1 MLTSPSAMTP
11 STLRA
16 TRPTDADRDAS
27 SIHLVTHARPAVPGR
42 RLVCFPFAGGGAGV
56 YKRWAEHLAGDV
68 ELLAVQL
75 PGRENRVLVPPLRR
89 LTQAADLLVSQ
100 LQRLPWRPTVFF
112 GHSMGALLA
121 YETALRLP
129 PACRLQ
135 QLVVSGRSGPHMP
148 PVTPPVATLDD
159 SAFMALLG
167 GMGGTSAAVL
177 NQPELMRLLLP
188 MLRAD
193 FGMVDNY
200 RPEPAAPTLSCPVLA
215 VHGRDDPS
223 TSVARM
229 QAWATTTHA
238 QFGLQEFPGGHF
250 FLHDERARLV
260 RAMGL

>member
-1 MLTSPSAMTP
+1 MLTSPSAIASGTI
-11 STLRA
+11 RA
-16 TRPTDADRDAS
+16 ARPADADRDEGGV
-27 SIHLVTHARPAVPGR
+27 HLVVHARPAVPGR

-75 PGRENRVLVPPLRR
+75 PGRENRVLVPPLRQ
-89 LTQAADLLVSQ
+89 LAQAADLLVSQ
-100 LQRLPWRPTVFF
+100 LQRLPRRPTVFF

-121 YETALRLP
+121 YEAALRLP
-129 PACRLQ
+129 LGADLQ

-148 PVTPPVATLDD
+148 STTPPVATLDD
-159 SAFMALLG
+159 PAFLALLG

-193 FGMVDNY
+193 FGMVDDY
-200 RPEPAAPTLSCPVLA
+200 RPAPAAPTLSCPVLA

-238 QFGLQEFPGGHF
+238 QFRLQEFPGGHF

-260 RAMGL
+260 QAMGL